1 MTARPTD
8 ERLDRPTTNT
18 ATARALVAAIPDPI
32 FRIGVDGIYRGFKVD
47 SEEDLMTSADD
58 VIGYAVHERLPGY
71 VADAIL
77 SAGRRAV
84 AEQEV
89 QQIEYSLELRGE
101 ERDYEGRVVACGPD
115 EFVVIVRDFTE
126 RTRQERL
133 LQRERDFSR
142 AVVRSTPSFLALVD
156 EEGTTLS
163 VNRALERAAGIPE
176 ESWLGRPFWERF
188 IAEEDIA
195 QARADFERMHAGDPP
210 GIVEYE
216 HVRPDGERLVV
227 DWTATTVHDAE
238 GALRYLLCGLD
249 VTGRK
254 QAEEEIRR
262 SRARIV
268 SAADAERKRLER
280 NLHDGAQQNLVTV
293 THSIHLAARAL
304 RSEPDRAE
312 EHLER
317 ALVEL
322 TTAHEELRELA
333 RGLHPQILS
342 LQGLGAAV
350 RALANRAPIAVTVIT
365 VDDAQRWHPLVESAA
380 YFVVAESITNTLK
393 YARATSATVRVAP
406 REHVLVV
413 EVSDDGCGGA
423 EPGEGSGL
431 GGLRDRVEALDGSFV
446 VSSPPGEGDPRS
458 RRVPARRVRHGS
470 LTDGGLAPSGA

>member
-1 MTARPTD
+1 VKAPPTD
-8 ERLDRPTTNT
+8 ERLDRPATNP
-18 ATARALVAAIPDPI
+18 ATALALIAAIPDPI

-47 SEEDLMTSADD
+47 SEDHLMTSPDE
-58 VIGYAVHERLPGY
+58 VIGRTVHERLPAS

-89 QQIEYSLELRGE
+89 QRLEYSLTIRGE

-126 RTRQERL
+126 RTLQERI
-133 LQRERDFSR
+133 LQSERDFSR

-156 EEGTTLS
+156 EEGTLLG
-163 VNRALERAAGIPE
+163 VNRALERAAGITE
-176 ESWLGRPFWERF
+176 ESWLGLPFWERF
-188 IAEEDIA
+188 LAEQDVPRAQEDF
-195 QARADFERMHAGDPP
+195 RRMHEGRRSDP
-210 GIVEYE
+210 VEYE
-216 HVRPDGERLVV
+216 HVGPEGERLVV
-227 DWTATTVHDAE
+227 DWTATLVHDAE
-238 GALRYLLCGLD
+238 GAVRYLLCGLD
-249 VTGRK
+249 VTARK
-254 QAEEEIRR
+254 RVEEEIRR

-268 SAADAERKRLER
+268 SAGDAERKRLER

-293 THSIHLAARAL
+293 THSIHLAERAL
-304 RSEPDRAE
+304 RSDPDRAE

-342 LQGLGAAV
+342 LQGLGPAV

-365 VDDAQRWHPLVESAA
+365 VDDTHRWHPLVESAA
-380 YFVVAESITNTLK
+380 YFVVAESLTNTLK
-393 YARATSATVRVAP
+393 YARATSATVRLAP
-406 REHVLVV
+406 RDEVLVI

-423 EPGEGSGL
+423 NPSEGSGL
-431 GGLRDRVEALDGSFV
+431 GGLRDRVEALDGVFE
-446 VSSPPGEGDPRS
+446 VSSPPGEGTRIRAELPL
-458 RRVPARRVRHGS
+458 GS
-470 LTDGGLAPSGA
+470 GTAGA

>member
-1 MTARPTD
+1 MTAPPTD
-8 ERLDRPTTNT
+8 ERLDRPATNDS
-18 ATARALVAAIPDPI
+18 TARALVAAIPDPI
-32 FRIGVDGIYRGFKVD
+32 FRIGVDGVYRGFKVD
-47 SEEDLMTSADD
+47 SEEDLMTSPDD
-58 VIGYAVHERLPGY
+58 VIGRSVHERLPGD
-71 VADAIL
+71 VADSIL
-77 SAGRRAV
+77 AAGRRAV

-89 QQIEYSLELRGE
+89 QRLEYSMQIRGE
-101 ERDYEGRVVACGPD
+101 VRDYEGRVVACGPD

-126 RTRQERL
+126 RARQERV

-156 EEGTTLS
+156 EEGTLLG

-176 ESWLGRPFWERF
+176 ASWLGLPFWERF
-188 IAEEDIA
+188 IADEDVPRA
-195 QARADFERMHAGDPP
+195 QEDFRRMHAGDPP

-216 HVRPDGERLVV
+216 HVGPDGERLVV
-227 DWTATTVHDAE
+227 DWTATIVHDAE

-249 VTGRK
+249 VTARK

-293 THSIHLAARAL
+293 THSIHLAARTL
-304 RSEPDRAE
+304 RADPDRAE

-342 LQGLGAAV
+342 LQGLGPAV

-365 VDDAQRWHPLVESAA
+365 VDDTQRWHPLVESAA

-406 REHVLVV
+406 RDEVLVV

-423 EPGEGSGL
+423 QPSDGSGL
-431 GGLRDRVEALDGSFV
+431 GGLRDRVEALDGLFV
-446 VSSPPGEGDPRS
+446 LESPAGAGTRIRAELP
-458 RRVPARRVRHGS
+458 
-470 LTDGGLAPSGA
+470 LTAGG